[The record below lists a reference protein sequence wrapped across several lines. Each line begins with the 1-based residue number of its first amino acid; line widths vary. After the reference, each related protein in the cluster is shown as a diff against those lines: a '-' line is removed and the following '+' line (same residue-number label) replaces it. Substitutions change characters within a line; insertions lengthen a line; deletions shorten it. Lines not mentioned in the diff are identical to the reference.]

1 MDQTLR
7 LAAER
12 VKAWHLERFMAH
24 VEPPEP
30 TQPPPEPATPERV
43 APITDPQLPGDAPQT
58 ETDPAPRRHLMDG
71 VLRPSARPS

>member
-12 VKAWHLERFMAH
+12 VKAWHLERFLAH

-30 TQPPPEPATPERV
+30 TMPPPSAPTPERV
-43 APITDPQLPGDAPQT
+43 APIHDPQEPDEHPEAEPPPRGLMSHAPPQRPTLQT
-58 ETDPAPRRHLMDG
+58 
-71 VLRPSARPS
+71 